1 MRPAGGEGGGQ
12 HTGTG
17 SEEGGGQA
25 HLRVLGAGAGEEED
39 KVRDK
44 VRGKEKR

>member
-25 HLRVLGAGAGEEED
+25 HLRVGAGEEED